1 MRADLA
7 VDTLPIIMPLIV
19 LLPGLVILAMAFRAF
34 NALVTVQRARH
45 PEAWERDGR
54 PQPFYAAQPDANR
67 SWKSG
72 FATQRCSFVWLFKT
86 PPWVVTDMDALH
98 YLRRLR
104 LFVGL
109 WNLVVIPALVV
120 SIYIAVLRK

>member
-7 VDTLPIIMPLIV
+7 VDTLTIIMPLVV

-54 PQPFYAAQPDANR
+54 PQPFYAAHHNATR

-72 FATQRCSFVWLFKT
+72 FATQRCSFVGLFKT
-86 PPWVVTDMDALH
+86 PPWVATDTDALH
-98 YLRRLR
+98 SLRRLR

-109 WNLVVIPALVV
+109 WNLVAIPAFVV
-120 SIYIAVLRK
+120 SIYIAVLRN